1 MSAVRSNFLQLA
13 FSAYQAHTNL
23 WDGLLAGSHLLYYFQ
38 KVNIRKIGPGKGDG
52 VFGGSSLGLHSRPHS
67 PEHGM
72 DYFGR
77 NRLASA

>member
-52 VFGGSSLGLHSRPHS
+52 VFGGSSLGASFTAS
-67 PEHGM
+67 FTGA
-72 DYFGR
+72 R
-77 NRLASA
+77 NGLLRQKSTG